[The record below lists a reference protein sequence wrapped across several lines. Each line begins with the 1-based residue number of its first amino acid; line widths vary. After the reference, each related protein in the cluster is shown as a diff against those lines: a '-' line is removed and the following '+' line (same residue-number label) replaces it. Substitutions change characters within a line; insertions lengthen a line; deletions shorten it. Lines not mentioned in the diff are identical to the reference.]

1 MNDIT
6 VKEGELVLR
15 DARIALLVSRFNS
28 FVVES
33 LLAGAI
39 DTLKRHGCEEGDLE
53 TQRPGPLQGEAEVVE
68 GHRAAPALN
77 GLVVMLEPLQLTH
90 LTDNEVMMIT
100 TAAKAGKEHCIQHGG
115 NTQ

>member
-1 MNDIT
+1 MTDIT

-39 DTLKRHGCEEGDLE
+39 DTLKRHGADERDL
-53 TQRPGPLQGEAEVVE
+53 QIVRVPGAYECRSRHSGWPPVN
-68 GHRAAPALN
+68 ALKR
-77 GLVVMLEPLQLTH
+77 LSPWVP
-90 LTDNEVMMIT
+90 
-100 TAAKAGKEHCIQHGG
+100 
-115 NTQ
+115 